1 MSQYSINQERDL
13 IIASAVATEV
23 TPADFVTG
31 ASAGEIQ
38 VFTEMGAV
46 PSNTQ
51 VPFYFVYKHL
61 DGRVRRSDVIDPL
74 KITTY
79 KQVANVT
86 PVLPKVTVTV
96 ATGVIGDIY
105 ECIVKIIGDGSLST
119 EDTMFL
125 TGSFVA
131 VDTNTTNIATGLT
144 ASLNAA
150 LARMGQTWFTVT
162 SAGAVITLQSTALP
176 FVVGKKDGRAID
188 FVAKATEVSPTTNA
202 ITGLALVYTPG
213 VQNPTSVTFLKD
225 LEWQTRGAFA
235 DSYRGQAWPN
245 DFAFVSDV
253 VDAADYELFEFQFF
267 GGDEP
272 NHAVQKSPRH
282 LTVAVADAVK
292 DAVAAL
298 IALGKDVAAPVV
310 TP

>member
-13 IIASAVATEV
+13 IIASAKATE
-23 TPADFVTG
+23 TSPAAFVST

-38 VFTEMGAV
+38 LFTELGAV
-46 PSNTQ
+46 ASLGTE
-51 VPFYFVYKHL
+51 PFYFVYKHL
-61 DGRVRRSDVIDPL
+61 DGRVRRSDVIDPA
-74 KITTY
+74 KITYY
-79 KQVANVT
+79 KQVANVS
-86 PVLPKVTVTV
+86 PVLPSVTITV
-96 ATGVIGDIY
+96 ATGVLGDIY
-105 ECIVKIIGDGSLST
+105 EVFVKIIGDGSLST

-150 LARMGQTWFTVT
+150 QTRMGQGWFTVT
-162 SAGAVITLQSTALP
+162 SSGAVITLQSIGLP

-188 FVAKATEVSPTTNA
+188 FVTKATQVSVTTNA
-202 ITGLALVYTPG
+202 ITGLALVYTAG
-213 VQNPTSVTFLKD
+213 VQNPTSVNFLKD

-245 DFAFVSDV
+245 DFAFTSDV
-253 VDAADYELFEFQFF
+253 VDGTDYELFEFQFF

-282 LTVAVADAVK
+282 LTVAVADAAKV
-292 DAVAAL
+292 DVAAL
-298 IALGKDVAAPVV
+298 IAAAKVV
-310 TP
+310 E